1 MSINKN
7 LIKILK
13 EYKMNDLTLI
23 EKSIIKKFRKE
34 IWNRFIEAVNN
45 YELIEK
51 NDKIAVCISGGKDS
65 FLMAKLLEELQKHG
79 HTEFSL
85 EYIVMNPGYNQENA
99 LKIEENA
106 KHLNLPIKIFNS
118 EIFNVTE
125 NCGGN
130 PCYLC
135 ARMRRGHLYSYAK
148 ELGCNKIALGHH
160 FDDVIET
167 TLMGLLYSGQF
178 NTMLP
183 KLKSQNFEGLEL
195 IRPMYCIREKDIIS
209 FARYNGLDFI
219 ACACALTE
227 KDKNKELESYRKK
240 VKNLISELK
249 KDDPLVDINIFKS
262 VHNVNIDQIIGYKKD
277 GKKYSFLENFKK
289 EN

>member
-85 EYIVMNPGYNQENA
+85 EYIVMNPGYNHENA

-106 KHLNLPIKIFNS
+106 KLLNLPIKIFNS

-209 FARYNGLDFI
+209 FARYNSLDFI

-277 GKKYSFLENFKK
+277 GQKYSFLENYKK